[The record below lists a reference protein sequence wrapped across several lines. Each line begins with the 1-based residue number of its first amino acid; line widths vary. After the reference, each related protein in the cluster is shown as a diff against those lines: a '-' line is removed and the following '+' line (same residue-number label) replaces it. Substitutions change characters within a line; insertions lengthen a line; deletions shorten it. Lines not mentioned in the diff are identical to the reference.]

1 MLDTAVAQFRL
12 AIAMLTG
19 RPIPAWALSTLIAG
33 AKATR
38 HEFGAI
44 SADGAQAALGP
55 TLDAA
60 TSRDVQLR
68 RFRTQATRAARDTV
82 YYGAVFVD
90 LSLDPGTLSWDD
102 IA

>member
-19 RPIPAWALSTLIAG
+19 RPIPSWALARLVAG
-33 AKATR
+33 ARATR

-55 TLDAA
+55 TLDVA
-60 TSRDVQLR
+60 TAREVQLR
-68 RFRTQATRAARDTV
+68 RFRTQATRAAQDTA
-82 YYGAVFVD
+82 YYGTVFSD
-90 LSLDPGTLSWDD
+90 LGLDPAKLS
-102 IA
+102 